1 MTTFSGYHIQ
11 QFNQK
16 CRSLVGEGKVLM
28 SHKELRDL
36 NSEIMDLLLSLRTAE
51 SNIADLKTQVTQSEE
66 ITIELQGGNF

>member
-16 CRSLVGEGKVLM
+16 CRSLTGDGKVLM

-51 SNIADLKTQVTQSEE
+51 SNIAELKTQVTQSEE

>member
-36 NSEIMDLLLSLRTAE
+36 NSEIMELLLSLRTAE
-51 SNIADLKTQVTQSEE
+51 SNITDLKTKVTQSEE

>member
-36 NSEIMDLLLSLRTAE
+36 NSEIMELLLSLRTAE
-51 SNIADLKTQVTQSEE
+51 SNITDLKTKVTQTEE

>member
-16 CRSLVGEGKVLM
+16 CRSLTGDGKVLM